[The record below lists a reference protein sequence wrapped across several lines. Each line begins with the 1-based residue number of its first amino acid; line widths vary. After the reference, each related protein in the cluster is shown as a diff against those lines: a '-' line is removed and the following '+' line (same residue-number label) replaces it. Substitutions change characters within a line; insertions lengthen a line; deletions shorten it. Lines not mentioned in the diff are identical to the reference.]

1 MEQNDLRPS
10 DLLPILGSPG
20 YVSDVTLGKRAI
32 SNLLEISTDRRF
44 QQLSTQCHR
53 FTTST

>member
-32 SNLLEISTDRRF
+32 SNLKG
-44 QQLSTQCHR
+44 QLNIDALMAAIVDSVESGPQ
-53 FTTST
+53 